1 MRTARAWRSPGSRT
15 PSHRTS
21 SGRSTERRAFELR
34 RRVQASDRSRT
45 VASVRLATFN
55 VMHGR
60 SPSDGLV
67 DLPRLR
73 EAVAAIG
80 ADVLGLQEVDRGQP
94 RSNGHDLTAEAAAAM
109 GGEGRFAPAMMGT
122 PGERW
127 RPADGG
133 AASSDEPA
141 YGIALISRLPVRRWA
156 VARLPFVPVRAPIL
170 VADPTRRVV
179 WLPDEPRV
187 LLAAVLDTPG
197 GLLTV
202 ATTHLSFVPGWNGAQ
217 LLLAV
222 RALRSL
228 PAPRVLLG
236 DLNLPGPLP
245 RSLTGWR
252 RLGAL
257 PTYPADRPRV
267 QLDHVL
273 AHTRRPPRVVAAHAP
288 AVPIS
293 DHRPLVVDLTEV
305 SGRVF

>member
-1 MRTARAWRSPGSRT
+1 
-15 PSHRTS
+15 
-21 SGRSTERRAFELR
+21 
-34 RRVQASDRSRT
+34 

-122 PGERW
+122 PGEGW
-127 RPADGG
+127 RPAGDGG
-133 AASSDEPA
+133 AAPSDEPA

-156 VARLPFVPVRAPIL
+156 AARLPSIPVRAPIF
-170 VADPTRRVV
+170 VAGPTRRVV